1 MHTNQSAL
9 VTGTDEEE
17 IQSGLSFEG
26 LLLLDLFFL
35 LTVGGGE
42 SNSTFSLL

>member
-17 IQSGLSFEG
+17 IQSGVLKGF
-26 LLLLDLFFL
+26 LLLDLFFL

-42 SNSTFSLL
+42 SNSTFSLH